1 MEKESIFL
9 TLHNYDTP
17 RKCEMLKN
25 WYNLT
30 IPLKL
35 LELEHI
41 KVNKEHPGYYL
52 KMHRLSKNLSMSKLA
67 KEINSCRHKLEA
79 IENGK
84 NYARWE
90 TSKKLAQYFKLDT
103 VYFYDQ
109 YLEEIEDIHIKLNN
123 HIKSNNTNVIQLS
136 NNTGIDVRNLR
147 YWIKGRKKPSRESYY
162 KLKEHKII

>member
-1 MEKESIFL
+1 MVKLSNFI
-9 TLHNYDTP
+9 TLDNYDTP
-17 RKCEMLKN
+17 RKCGMLKN
-25 WYNLT
+25 WYELT

-90 TSKKLAQYFKLDT
+90 TSKKLAEYFKLDT

-109 YLEEIEDIHIKLNN
+109 YLEEIEDIHIKLSN
-123 HIKSNNTNVIQLS
+123 HIKSNNTNIIHLS
-136 NNTGIDVRNLR
+136 NYTGIDVRNLR
-147 YWIKGRKKPSRESYY
+147 YWIKGQKKPSRESYY

>member
-1 MEKESIFL
+1 
-9 TLHNYDTP
+9 
-17 RKCEMLKN
+17 MLKN
-25 WYNLT
+25 WYELT

-35 LELEHI
+35 LELEYI
-41 KVNKEHPGYYL
+41 KVDKEHPGYYL
-52 KMHRLSKNLSMSKLA
+52 KLHRLSKNLSMSKLA

-90 TSKKLAQYFKLDT
+90 TSKKLAQYFKLNT
-103 VYFYDQ
+103 TYFYDQ
-109 YLEEIEDIHIKLNN
+109 YLEEVDDIHIKLNN

>member
-9 TLHNYDTP
+9 TLYNYDTP

-30 IPLKL
+30 IPLRML
-35 LELEHI
+35 DLEYIE
-41 KVNKEHPGYYL
+41 VDKEHPGYYL

-67 KEINSCRHKLEA
+67 KEIGSCRHKLEA
-79 IENGK
+79 IENGR

-90 TSKKLAQYFKLDT
+90 TSQKLAQYFKLDT
-103 VYFYDQ
+103 KYFYDQ
-109 YLEEIEDIHIKLNN
+109 YLEEIEDIHIKLSN
-123 HIKSNNTNVIQLS
+123 HIKSNNINIIELS
-136 NNTGIDVRNLR
+136 NYTGIQSRNLR
-147 YWIKGRKKPSRESYY
+147 YWINGEKKPSRESYY

>member
-17 RKCEMLKN
+17 RKCKMLNN
-25 WYNLT
+25 WYNLA
-30 IPLKL
+30 IPLRML
-35 LELEHI
+35 DLEAV
-41 KVNKEHPGYYL
+41 KVDNEHPGYYL

-90 TSKKLAQYFKLDT
+90 TSKKLAEYFNLDT
-103 VYFYDQ
+103 KYFYDT
-109 YLEEIEDIHIKLNN
+109 YLEDTEDIHIKLEEYLNLKN
-123 HIKSNNTNVIQLS
+123 IKVKHLSEKTN
-136 NNTGIDVRNLR
+136 IDSRNLR
-147 YWIKGRKKPSRESYY
+147 YWLKGQKRPSRESYY
-162 KLKEHKII
+162 KLKELNIL

>member
-1 MEKESIFL
+1 MD
-9 TLHNYDTP
+9 NYDTP

-109 YLEEIEDIHIKLNN
+109 YLEETDTIHHKLNTY
-123 HIKSNNTNVIQLS
+123 ITEEKISIIELSRRTN
-136 NNTGIDVRNLR
+136 IDSRNLR
-147 YWIKGRKKPSRESYY
+147 YWINGQKRPSRESYH
-162 KLKEHKII
+162 KLKGLKII

>member
-1 MEKESIFL
+1 MEKVCNYT
-9 TLHNYDTP
+9 TLDNYDTP

-25 WYNLT
+25 WYELT

-35 LELEHI
+35 LELEQI
-41 KVNKEHPGYYL
+41 KVDKEHPGYYL
-52 KMHRLSKNLSMSKLA
+52 KMHRLSQNLSMSKLA

-90 TSKKLAQYFKLDT
+90 TSRKLAQYFKLDT
-103 VYFYDQ
+103 KYFYDQ
-109 YLEEIEDIHIKLNN
+109 YLEEIEDIHIKLSN
-123 HIKSNNTNVIQLS
+123 HITSNNTNIIQLS
-136 NNTGIDVRNLR
+136 DYTGINVRNLR
-147 YWIKGRKKPSRESYY
+147 YWINGEKKPSRESYY